1 MQVNLRWSLA
11 IVATLSAL
19 MVSAQSFCPATVGR
33 WGYGP
38 SRVVAS
44 SDERVFFGS
53 GTFLHVAEI
62 RPDGEVEILAE
73 LELPDIAADIE
84 VRDGIAYIA
93 ALNAGLLM
101 VDVAEPTSPV
111 LVGRLDTP
119 GKARRVALDGDIA
132 LIADLGGGLRIVDI
146 GDPEA
151 PRELSSMVFEYGVGE
166 AVPIGGYAYV
176 SSFPAIRIID
186 ISRPS
191 DPVSVGSFQPSTF
204 VNVITI
210 HDNLAL
216 IGTSFRGLQI
226 YDATH
231 PNDPVWLGEYNN
243 FEDEYEAIAV
253 HGDHVILGP
262 FDVSVLDIS
271 DPTHPVETTF
281 RSTGSSGNK
290 ARGLAMVGDLLVVA
304 HEGDGLLV
312 YDFSSGRY
320 LSEKGSYDVPR
331 RGDAIAVSGSKVY
344 LGSDSENGDGIRVF
358 STDRPPVPDLL
369 GATVDFDPARGFR
382 DLVVVDDL
390 LYSAPAL
397 TVIDVSD
404 PEAPHPAAYLDD
416 WASAIEVS
424 EGHLFTTT
432 ITYFDP
438 SSLRVYDLS
447 DPLSPVLIGSASVP
461 GKSTDL
467 AVDGDLAFVVS
478 TDAGVGP
485 VGGLHVFDV
494 GNPAEPTL
502 IGSLETPK
510 YATAIALEGAIAYV
524 ADSSVVRI
532 VDVSDP
538 SQPFQVGEI
547 QLEGVWPKAVDVEVS
562 DGVALVADSG
572 NGATFYQFVHI
583 IDVSN
588 PMAPRQRSRLRIDT
602 TDIKAVDG
610 LFYIA
615 DRSGGFR
622 IIDPNASCPER
633 VVQEIPASHPD

>member
-1 MQVNLRWSLA
+1 MQAVTRVLLCVV
-11 IVATLSAL
+11 IVVCFATA
-19 MVSAQSFCPATVGR
+19 AAGATCGSIVGR

-38 SRVVAS
+38 SRTVATS
-44 SDERVFFGS
+44 GDLAYFGS
-53 GTFLHVAEI
+53 GIYLQVAEI

-111 LVGRLDTP
+111 LVGRFDTP
-119 GKARRVALDGDIA
+119 GKARRVALDGDLA
-132 LIADLGGGLRIVDI
+132 LIADIRGGLRLVDI

-151 PRELSSMVFEYGVGE
+151 PRELSSMVFNYGVVE

-176 SSFPAIRIID
+176 ATFSAIRIID

-210 HDNLAL
+210 HDHLAL

-231 PNDPVWLGEYNN
+231 PTDPVWLGEYNN
-243 FEDEYEAIAV
+243 VEDEYEAIAV

-262 FDVSVLDIS
+262 FDVSVLDVS
-271 DPTHPVETTF
+271 DPTHPVRTTF
-281 RSTGSSGNK
+281 RSTGSSGNS

-304 HEGDGLLV
+304 NEGDGLLV

-320 LSEKGSYDVPR
+320 LSERGSYDVPR
-331 RGDAIAVSGSKVY
+331 RGDALAVSGSTVY
-344 LGSDSENGDGIRVF
+344 LGSDLENGDGIRAF
-358 STDRPPVPDLL
+358 DTGPPSESVLL
-369 GATVDFDPARGFR
+369 GATADFDPARVFR
-382 DLVVVDDL
+382 DLVVADDR

-397 TVIDVSD
+397 TVINVSD
-404 PEAPHPAAYLDD
+404 PEAPHPVAYLDD
-416 WASAIEVS
+416 QASAIEVS
-424 EGHLFTTT
+424 DGRLFTTT

-461 GKSTDL
+461 GNSTDL

-478 TDAGVGP
+478 TDGGVGP
-485 VGGLHVFDV
+485 AGGLHVFDV

-502 IGSLETPK
+502 MGSLETPTS
-510 YATAIALEGAIAYV
+510 ARAIALEGVIAYI
-524 ADSSVVRI
+524 ADSDILRI

-538 SQPFQVGEI
+538 SHPIQIGEI
-547 QLEGVWPKAVDVEVS
+547 QIEGVWPKAVDVAVS
-562 DGVALVADSG
+562 DGFALVADSG
-572 NGATFYQFVHI
+572 NGATFNQFVHV
-583 IDVSN
+583 IDISN
-588 PMAPRQRSRLRIDT
+588 AAAPRHRTRFRVET
-602 TDIKAVDG
+602 TDIKAADG

-615 DRSGGFR
+615 DKDGGFR
-622 IIDPNASCPER
+622 IFDPNIRCRER
-633 VVQEIPASHPD
+633 FVQEIPASHVD

>member
-1 MQVNLRWSLA
+1 
-11 IVATLSAL
+11 
-19 MVSAQSFCPATVGR
+19 
-33 WGYGP
+33 
-38 SRVVAS
+38 
-44 SDERVFFGS
+44 
-53 GTFLHVAEI
+53 
-62 RPDGEVEILAE
+62 
-73 LELPDIAADIE
+73 
-84 VRDGIAYIA
+84 
-93 ALNAGLLM
+93 
-101 VDVAEPTSPV
+101 
-111 LVGRLDTP
+111 
-119 GKARRVALDGDIA
+119 
-132 LIADLGGGLRIVDI
+132 
-146 GDPEA
+146 
-151 PRELSSMVFEYGVGE
+151 MVFEHGVAE

-176 SSFPAIRIID
+176 ASFPAIRIID

-191 DPVSVGSFQPSTF
+191 DPVSVGSFQPNTII
-204 VNVITI
+204 NVIAI
-210 HDNLAL
+210 HENLAL

-231 PNDPVWLGEYNN
+231 PTDPVWLGEYNN
-243 FEDEYEAIAV
+243 FEDEYEAIVV
-253 HGDHVILGP
+253 HGDHAIIGP
-262 FDVSVLDIS
+262 FDVRVLDIS

-281 RSTGSSGNK
+281 RSTGSSGNM
-290 ARGLAMVGDLLVVA
+290 ARGLSMVGDLLVVA

-320 LSEKGSYDVPR
+320 LSERGSYDVPR

-510 YATAIALEGAIAYV
+510 YAGAIALEGAIAYV
-524 ADSSVVRI
+524 ADSDLLRI
-532 VDVSDP
+532 VDVSVP
-538 SQPFQVGEI
+538 SQPIQVGEI
-547 QLEGVWPKAVDVEVS
+547 RIEGVWPEVIDVAVS
-562 DGVALVADSG
+562 DGFALVADSVHG
-572 NGATFYQFVHI
+572 VTFYQFVHV
-583 IDVSN
+583 IDVSD
-588 PMAPRQRSRLRIDT
+588 PADPRHRTRFRVGT
-602 TDIKAVDG
+602 TDIKVADG

-615 DRSGGFR
+615 DQDGGFR
-622 IIDPNASCPER
+622 IFDPNTLCREHF
-633 VVQEIPASHPD
+633 VHEIPTSHID